1 MPQGDE
7 SLIRGVRH
15 FCPPIYPMIYPQ
27 TKGEVVSRYQQEYG
41 KSWRT
46 RLQSDLSPF
55 TTSKSGKPMT
65 PTNLA
70 RRFDPSRLYDKNTGQ
85 IKEPRTKKEKGQYEA
100 LGKTLKPTPD
110 TSKKPTYKYPPG
122 GLNINFRGRIKVS
135 REWSRR
141 DSNFTI
147 HADAT
152 GLGFGDFRSSPEHAA
167 DFLANPN
174 GWDVMWAYF
183 LGETDVEDYD
193 GMFTVTLG

>member
-27 TKGEVVSRYQQEYG
+27 TKGDIVSRYQQEYG
-41 KSWRT
+41 KGWKQK
-46 RLQSDLSPF
+46 LVHDLSPL
-55 TTSKSGKPMT
+55 TMNKKGEPMKPK
-65 PTNLA
+65 NLE
-70 RRFDPSRLYDKNTGQ
+70 RRFDPSRLSNV
-85 IKEPRTKKEKGQYEA
+85 PRTKKEKGQYEA
-100 LGKTLKPTPD
+100 LGKMLKPTPD
-110 TSKKPTYKYPPG
+110 TSKPPTYKYPPG

-141 DSNFTI
+141 DSDFTI

-167 DFLANPN
+167 DFLANPS

-183 LGETDVEDYD
+183 LGETNVEDYT
-193 GMFTVTLG
+193 GTFTVTLG